1 MSAKPLKDR
10 VTLVSSETLSDDWVA
25 LTKHTFDYERR
36 DGRKDRLSRE
46 VYHRPDA
53 ACVLPVDRAR
63 GTVLLV
69 RQLRLPAFLHGD
81 TEPLW
86 EVCAGTLED
95 EGPEACIEREAV
107 EELGYR
113 LHELRLVATM
123 YGSPGSLSERIF
135 CFTSAYTEADK
146 VSEGGGASDEGEDIE
161 VIELPISKALDLLE
175 AGEIRD
181 AKTLVLLQHLQL
193 QTGA

>member
-86 EVCAGTLED
+86 EVCAGTIED

-113 LHELRLVATM
+113 LHELKLAATM
-123 YGSPGSLSERIF
+123 YGSPGSLSERVF
-135 CFTSAYTEADK
+135 CYTSAYTEADK

-181 AKTLVLLQHLQL
+181 AKTILLLQHLQL
-193 QTGA
+193 KTGA